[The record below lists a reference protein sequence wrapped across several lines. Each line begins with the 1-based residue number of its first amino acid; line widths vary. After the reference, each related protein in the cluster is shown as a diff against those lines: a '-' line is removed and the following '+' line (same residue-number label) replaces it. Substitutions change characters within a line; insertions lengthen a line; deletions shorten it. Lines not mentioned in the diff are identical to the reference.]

1 MATTDRWAQP
11 QVVREQLTLF
21 QPTLDDMIPQD
32 HEVRLLDETLRT
44 LDWSPWEAKYKRG
57 GAGQP
62 PIHPR
67 VLAGIWLYAMMR
79 RIRTSR
85 PLEYACGHNVDFMW
99 LAEGRTPDHST
110 LATFFSKNQ
119 EPLKDLFK
127 QVCRMA
133 MTLGMVR
140 LGEVG
145 FDATRTHGVFI
156 VDPFRMSAPITISTR
171 MEIISHWLRQSG
183 EQSVRDAHD
192 AVDREEAGGHRRADR
207 GHRRS
212 HRHRSGSR
220 GHGGSRC

>member
-1 MATTDRWAQP
+1 MGTTYRWVQP
-11 QVVREQLTLF
+11 VVVREQRTLF
-21 QPTLDDMIPQD
+21 QPTPDFMIPQD

-44 LDWSPWEAKYKRG
+44 LEWSPWEAKYKRG
-57 GAGQP
+57 GPGQP
-62 PIHPR
+62 PIHPQ

-85 PLEYACGHNVDFMW
+85 PLEYACGHNLDFMW
-99 LAEGRTPDHST
+99 LAEGRTPDYST
-110 LATFFSKNQ
+110 LVTFFSLNK
-119 EPLKDLFK
+119 ELLKDLFK

-171 MEIISHWLRQSG
+171 MEIISYWLRQSC
-183 EQSVRDAHD
+183 EQSVRDADD
-192 AVDREEAGGHRRADR
+192 AVDREEAGGD
-207 GHRRS
+207 
-212 HRHRSGSR
+212 
-220 GHGGSRC
+220 

>member
-11 QVVREQLTLF
+11 QIVREQITLF

-44 LDWSPWEAKYKRG
+44 LDWSAWEASYKRG

-85 PLEYACGHNVDFMW
+85 PLEYACRHNVDFMW
-99 LAEGRTPDHST
+99 LAEGRTPDHTT
-110 LATFFSKNQ
+110 LATFFSKNK

-127 QVCRMA
+127 QVCPMA
-133 MTLGMVR
+133 MTLGWVR
-140 LGEVG
+140 SASMPRARRVYRGPVSDVG
-145 FDATRTHGVFI
+145 ADHHFNADGNHQPLAASKRRTVGTR
-156 VDPFRMSAPITISTR
+156 R
-171 MEIISHWLRQSG
+171 
-183 EQSVRDAHD
+183 
-192 AVDREEAGGHRRADR
+192 
-207 GHRRS
+207 
-212 HRHRSGSR
+212 
-220 GHGGSRC
+220 